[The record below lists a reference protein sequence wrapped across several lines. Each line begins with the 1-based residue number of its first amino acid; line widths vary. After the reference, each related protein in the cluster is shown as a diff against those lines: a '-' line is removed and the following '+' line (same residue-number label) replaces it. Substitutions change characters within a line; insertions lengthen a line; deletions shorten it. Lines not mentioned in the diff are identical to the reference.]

1 GDRQNQGQGPDRRE
15 PRGGGQNYRGHCALD
30 GNRSTGI
37 RKHSPMAGRKYR
49 EAAKKIDRDKRYSL
63 DEAIK
68 IVAGNQVAKF
78 DETVEM
84 AIRLNVDPRQADQ
97 NVRGTVVLPNGT
109 GKVARVLV
117 IAKGEK
123 EREAKEAGA
132 DFVGGE
138 DLIKKIQEENWLD
151 FDRVIATPDIMGL
164 VGRIGKI
171 LGPRGL
177 MPNPKV
183 GTVTFDVAKAVSEVK
198 AGKVDYRVDKAGVVH
213 ARIGKVSFGE
223 QKLLDNARTLLG
235 AIIRAKPASAKGNYI
250 KSVAVSST
258 MGPGVRVDTAS
269 AAKTVAAAA

>member
-1 GDRQNQGQGPDRRE
+1 
-15 PRGGGQNYRGHCALD
+15 
-30 GNRSTGI
+30 
-37 RKHSPMAGRKYR
+37 MAGKKYR
-49 EAAKKIDRDKRYSL
+49 EAAKTIDREKRYSL
-63 DEAIK
+63 DAGIK
-68 IVAGNQVAKF
+68 IIAETRLAKF
-78 DETVEM
+78 DETVEL
-84 AIRLNVDPRQADQ
+84 AVRLNVDPRQADQ

-117 IAKGEK
+117 LAKGDKEK
-123 EREAKEAGA
+123 EARDAGA

-183 GTVTFDVAKAVSEVK
+183 GTVTFDVAKAVGEVK

-213 ARIGKVSFGE
+213 APIGKLSFGE
-223 QKLLDNARTLLG
+223 KKLLENAHAMLG
-235 AIIRAKPASAKGNYI
+235 AIVRAKPASAKGIYVR
-250 KSVAVSST
+250 SVAVSST
-258 MGPGVRVDTAS
+258 MGPGIKIDTAEGR
-269 AAKTVAAAA
+269 AEAAA